1 MAKAVMTG
9 LLAVAVLSS
18 ASAQERDEAWVRQ
31 RVKQIKESDT
41 TGFLKVPWA
50 PSLLE
55 ARKAAKDGRRPVFL
69 FTLDGN
75 LETGRC

>member
-1 MAKAVMTG
+1 MGKGARTALLIV
-9 LLAVAVLSS
+9 LAVSS
-18 ASAQERDEAWVRQ
+18 GVAQERDDAWVRQ

-41 TGFLKVPWA
+41 SAFLKIPWA

-55 ARKAAKDGRRPVFL
+55 ARKSAKDEGRPIFL